1 MEQRK
6 IPTKRRWIQ
15 NSKNIGFLPQD
26 LNIYETTEPLSYYSH
41 HKNIPQNVLIIENK
55 DTFYSMRRHLIKGNE
70 TILGLPVGTLIYG
83 KGKGIIK
90 SFKDFTF
97 CVEPYLSDKS
107 NQIIYLG
114 DLDYE
119 GILIYEQL
127 SAVFMDRIPIK
138 PFNEAYVY
146 MLKKAKTVTLPEM
159 KEGQNKN
166 IGNYFLDSFNDND
179 RAEILEI
186 LKNNKYI
193 PQEILSSRDF

>member
-1 MEQRK
+1 
-6 IPTKRRWIQ
+6 
-15 NSKNIGFLPQD
+15 
-26 LNIYETTEPLSYYSH
+26 
-41 HKNIPQNVLIIENK
+41 
-55 DTFYSMRRHLIKGNE
+55 MRRHLIKGNKD
-70 TILGLPVGTLIYG
+70 ILGLPVSTLIYG

-97 CVEPYLSDKS
+97 CVEPYLSDES
-107 NQIIYLG
+107 NQIFYLG

-127 SAVFMDRIPIK
+127 AKVFIDRIPIK
-138 PFNEAYVY
+138 PFTEAYVY
-146 MLKKAKTVTLPEM
+146 MLKKAKKVILPET

-166 IGNYFLDSFNDND
+166 IGNYFLDSFNDNE

-186 LKNNKYI
+186 LENNKYI